1 MDRKT
6 LSLLQLIANRE
17 SASMSDIDFVLG
29 DSPLSSFEPIQ
40 WLLTNG
46 YIEHLGG
53 DNDMSPESTFCVT
66 HKGKM
71 YLNNRNDLDKKTFWK
86 EFRAWFTLAIALAA
100 FIKSFFL

>member
-6 LSLLQLIANRE
+6 LSLLQLIASRE
-17 SASMSDIDFVLG
+17 SASMSDVDFVFG
-29 DSPLSSFEPIQ
+29 DSSLSSYEPMQ
-40 WLLTNG
+40 WLLING
-46 YIEHLGG
+46 YIEHVGG
-53 DNDMSPESTFCVT
+53 ENDMSPESMFCVS

-86 EFRAWFTLAIALAA
+86 EFRAWFTLVIALAA